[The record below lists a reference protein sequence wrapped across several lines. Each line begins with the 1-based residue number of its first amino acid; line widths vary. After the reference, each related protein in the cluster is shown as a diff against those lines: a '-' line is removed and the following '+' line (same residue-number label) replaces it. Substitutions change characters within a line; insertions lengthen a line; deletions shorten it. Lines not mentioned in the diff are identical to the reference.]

1 MRELAFPGKGGQ
13 GLQPSPKASQS
24 SVGISADAALSVCA
38 PVVLRLLIVTAGMG
52 QEMEEQSLAAA
63 ALISCYE
70 AQSNTNG

>member
-1 MRELAFPGKGGQ
+1 MQL
-13 GLQPSPKASQS
+13 SPKASRPS
-24 SVGISADAALSVCA
+24 TGTSVNMALSVCA
-38 PVVLRLLIVTAGMG
+38 PAVLRLLIVTAAMG

>member
-1 MRELAFPGKGGQ
+1 M
-13 GLQPSPKASQS
+13 
-24 SVGISADAALSVCA
+24 GISADAALSVCA